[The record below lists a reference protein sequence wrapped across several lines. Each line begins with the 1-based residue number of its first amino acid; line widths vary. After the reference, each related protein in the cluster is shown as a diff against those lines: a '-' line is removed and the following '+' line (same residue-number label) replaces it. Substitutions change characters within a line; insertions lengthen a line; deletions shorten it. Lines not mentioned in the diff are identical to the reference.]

1 MPELWALVP
10 GRPRG
15 DDKECRLTAP
25 PVRPSAH
32 LVRGRVLDCPLDPSG
47 QSARTPGGQGS
58 THPSLVCAGR
68 GGHVAGDLKQ
78 MTPLPMFRAQHSL
91 RLTKPAPGQAWQ
103 ILFSQ
108 QNRLPV

>member
-10 GRPRG
+10 GRPWG
-15 DDKECRLTAP
+15 DDKGCRLTAP
-25 PVRPSAH
+25 PVRPSVH

-103 ILFSQ
+103 IRFSQ